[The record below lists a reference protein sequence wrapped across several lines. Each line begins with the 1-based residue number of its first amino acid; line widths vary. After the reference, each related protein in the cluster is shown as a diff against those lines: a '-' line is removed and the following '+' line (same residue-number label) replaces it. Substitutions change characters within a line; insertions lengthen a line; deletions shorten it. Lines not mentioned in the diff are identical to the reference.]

1 MTIMSDKR
9 TATDATPSAGW
20 LTKLKTMP
28 NESAAKMLTVTVSLC
43 FVCSVIV
50 SGVAVTLRPLQAA
63 NKALEKNRVILQA
76 AGLLDE
82 EKTGDIQALFDEL
95 VEVRVVDLDTG
106 LYIDMPDPKTHDQ
119 RKAAKDPTQNY
130 PIPDERDVAKIKQ
143 RAQQASVYL
152 VQREGELQNL
162 ILPVHGYGLWSTM
175 YGFLA
180 LESDINTVAGL
191 SFYEHAETPGLGG
204 EIDNPKWRARWAGK
218 FAHNEHGSPRLEVIK
233 GRVDGS
239 REGAVHQVDGIAGAT
254 LTSKGVSNMM
264 RYWLGENGFGP
275 YLVRLRAN
283 SG

>member
-1 MTIMSDKR
+1 MSGQNTQSK
-9 TATDATPSAGW
+9 AAPSTGW
-20 LTKLKTMP
+20 LAKFKTMP
-28 NESAAKMLTVTVSLC
+28 NDGAAKMLTVTITLC

-50 SGVAVTLRPLQAA
+50 SGVAVSLRPLQVA
-63 NKALEKNRVILQA
+63 NKALEKNRVILEA

-82 EKTGDIQALFDEL
+82 QKTDDIQALFDEL

-119 RKAAKDPTQNY
+119 RKAAKDPARNS
-130 PIPDERDVAKIKQ
+130 PIPSEQDVAKIKR

-152 VQREGELQNL
+152 VQRDGKLQNL

-204 EIDNPKWRARWAGK
+204 EIDNPKWRARWVGK
-218 FAHNEHGSPRLEVIK
+218 FSHDERNTPRLEVVK
-233 GRVDGS
+233 GRADT
-239 REGAVHQVDGIAGAT
+239 VHQVDGIAGAT
-254 LTSKGVSNMM
+254 LTSVGVGNMM
-264 RYWLGENGFGP
+264 RYWLGDNGFGP
-275 YLVRLRAN
+275 YLVKLRVN